1 METKTC
7 IHPIK
12 ANRII
17 AEFINNAFTYNS
29 NIIINPARNDIID
42 YGVSG
47 TIEDKRIVFFVPNW
61 RKANYKNDQGG
72 KLFRKDFEKR
82 CQIGKGFADITIS
95 ILHEMGHT
103 VTQKDLPE
111 DYNRFIALKRVYQEG
126 ITDTEKN
133 SRYFSMLDET
143 FATNWAIKWLQNPE
157 NRKIAKTFEKKFFA
171 CFEK

>member
-17 AEFINNAFTYNS
+17 AEFINNAFAYNS
-29 NIIINPARNDIID
+29 NIIIRPARNDVID

-47 TIEDKRIVFFVPNW
+47 TVEDKRIMFFVPNW
-61 RKANYKNDQGG
+61 RKANYKDDQGG

-82 CQIGKGFADITIS
+82 CPIGKGFADITIS

-103 VTQKDLPE
+103 ITQKDLPE
-111 DYNRFIALKRVYQEG
+111 DYNRFIALKRVYQKG
-126 ITDTEKN
+126 ITDTERN
-133 SRYFSMLDET
+133 IRYFSMLDET
-143 FATNWAIKWLQNPE
+143 LATDWAIKWLQNPE

-171 CFEK
+171 CFE